1 MASQADHGQL
11 SPLGRPAA
19 STGATLRRGAQH
31 LLDRLFAVIDRLWA
45 PFVRI
50 SLAVVLIWLG
60 ADKFANPTY
69 TVGLVRASPL
79 YGFLATNGFVYAL
92 AVLEIIAAGFL
103 LINRAVRYVGLL
115 VILLLAG
122 TFSIFLTTPAV
133 TFAPPPGF
141 PVLSHTGEFLLKDLV
156 LAAAALAAVAHD
168 VRQHHGMG
176 NLAPHSR

>member
-1 MASQADHGQL
+1 M
-11 SPLGRPAA
+11 
-19 STGATLRRGAQH
+19 
-31 LLDRLFAVIDRLWA
+31 DRLFAVIERLWA
-45 PFVRI
+45 PFVRL

-79 YGFLATNGFVYAL
+79 YGFLATTGFAQAL
-92 AVLEIIAAGFL
+92 GVVEIVAAGFL
-103 LINRAVRYVGLL
+103 LTNRVVRYVGLL

-168 VRQHHGMG
+168 VQQQQGQGTRRTRTR
-176 NLAPHSR
+176 LTPRPS